1 VGLLTR
7 DQNNAPPGNDMPTI
21 QHLSGV
27 MAAASLQQPSIH
39 AFISQGIFA
48 QPVRLWTCALGWS
61 EASLR
66 AWPDSRFVA
75 KA

>member
-1 VGLLTR
+1 
-7 DQNNAPPGNDMPTI
+7 
-21 QHLSGV
+21 